1 MQNTCDILVANA
13 AGVMI
18 PKVGIVQT
26 NIMIENGK
34 IKALTKSTQSVQA
47 SRKINAEGK
56 YVLPGIIDPHVHYGV
71 YTPIEEAARTE
82 SRSAALGGV
91 TTMMRMLRMNER
103 YGNIEKHLQAS
114 QCTHHVD
121 YSIHASILRP
131 NQINDIQYL
140 KKKFGINSFKIY
152 ANLGQDV
159 NHILMDLEPGTH
171 EVVEGE
177 VNITDQIISDIIQEA
192 SMTHS
197 IVLVHAEDP
206 VICSRL
212 QKQKQIE
219 SELTGTRITSL
230 RVWSGCRPPS
240 SEANTIVKVG
250 AYAREFGSTIY
261 FVHIGSGTALD
272 SILAEKEKGNSNL
285 YIETCPHY
293 LTHTSDFL
301 DVTGKVV
308 PPLRTKIDVQSM
320 WFALMN
326 GIIDTV
332 GSDHV
337 ANRLLIKKG
346 QGDIW
351 SARAGFPGIATLL
364 PVMLSKGVNE
374 GRISLERVAEVTSY
388 NAARIFGLYP
398 KKGTIEIG
406 SDADVT
412 IIDLDLLQKVTPEIL
427 QSYSDY
433 SIYEGW
439 ELQGWPLFTIVRGR
453 VIMENGQVDKTT
465 CGYGEFVRT
474 AAVAKSYV
482 DSS

>member
-1 MQNTCDILVANA
+1 MMQNTCDILVANA

-18 PKVGIVQT
+18 PKVGIVKT

-34 IKALTKSTQSVQA
+34 IKALRKSTQSVQA

-56 YVLPGIIDPHVHYGV
+56 YVLPGVIDPHVHYGV

-91 TTMMRMLRMNER
+91 TTMMRMLRTNER
-103 YGNIEKHLQAS
+103 YGNIEKHLQGS
-114 QCTHHVD
+114 QHTHHID

-131 NQINDIQYL
+131 DQINDIRYL
-140 KKKFGINSFKIY
+140 KEKFGINSFKIY
-152 ANLGQDV
+152 ANLGQDL
-159 NHILMDLEPGTH
+159 NHILIDLEPDSH
-171 EVVEGE
+171 EMVEAE
-177 VNITDQIISDIIQEA
+177 VNITDQIISDIIREA
-192 SMTHS
+192 SVTHS
-197 IVLVHAEDP
+197 LVLVHAEDP

-212 QKQKQIE
+212 QKQKKIE
-219 SELTGTRITSL
+219 SQLTGTRITSL
-230 RVWSGCRPPS
+230 RVWSECRPPS
-240 SEANTIVKVG
+240 SEANTITRIG

-261 FVHIGSGTALD
+261 FVHIGSGKALD
-272 SILAEKEKGNSNL
+272 SILREKEKGNSNL

-293 LTHTSDFL
+293 LTHTCDFL
-301 DVTGKVV
+301 NVTGKVV

-326 GIIDTV
+326 GIVDTV

-337 ANRLLIKKG
+337 ANQLSVKKG

-351 SARAGFPGIATLL
+351 SAGAGFPGIATML
-364 PVMLSKGVNE
+364 PVMLSEGVNA
-374 GRISLERVAEVTSY
+374 GRISLQRVAEVTSY

-433 SIYEGW
+433 SIYDGW
-439 ELQGWPLFTIVRGR
+439 ELRGWPLFTIVRGR
-453 VIMENGQVDKTT
+453 VIMENGQVDKAT
-465 CGYGEFVRT
+465 CGFGEFVRT
-474 AAVAKSYV
+474 AATA
-482 DSS
+482 

>member
-1 MQNTCDILVANA
+1 MMQNTCDILVANA
-13 AGVMI
+13 AGVII

-26 NIMIENGK
+26 NIMIESGR
-34 IKALTKSTQSVQA
+34 IKALTKSIQSVQA

-71 YTPIEEAARTE
+71 YTPIEESARTE

-91 TTMMRMLRMNER
+91 TTMMRMLRMNEK
-103 YGNIEKHLQAS
+103 YGNIEKHLRAS
-114 QCTHHVD
+114 RYTHHVD
-121 YSIHASILRP
+121 YSIHASILRYD
-131 NQINDIQYL
+131 QLNDIKYL
-140 KKKFGINSFKIY
+140 IEKFGINSFKIY

-159 NHILMDLEPGTH
+159 NHILMDLEPGSH
-171 EVVEGE
+171 ELVEAE
-177 VNITDQIISDIIQEA
+177 VNITDQFILDIIREA
-192 SMTHS
+192 SMMQS
-197 IVLVHAEDP
+197 IILVHAEDP

-219 SELTGTRITSL
+219 SELRGTKYTSL

-240 SEANTIVKVG
+240 SEANTIAKVG
-250 AYAREFGSTIY
+250 SYAREFGSTIY
-261 FVHIGSGTALD
+261 FVHIGSRQALD
-272 SILAEKEKGNSNL
+272 SIITEKEKGNSNL

-293 LTHTSDFL
+293 LTHTSDSL

-308 PPLRTKIDVQSM
+308 PPLRTKSDVQSI
-320 WFALMN
+320 WFGLKN

-332 GSDHV
+332 ASDHV

-351 SARAGFPGIATLL
+351 SARAGFPGIATVL

-398 KKGTIEIG
+398 KKGTIEVG
-406 SDADVT
+406 SDADIT
-412 IIDLDLLQKVTPEIL
+412 IIDLDFLQKVTPEVL

-439 ELQGWPLFTIVRGR
+439 ELQGWPLLTIVRGR
-453 VIMENGQVDKTT
+453 IIMENGQVDKTT

-474 AAVAKSYV
+474 ATVA
-482 DSS
+482 

>member
-1 MQNTCDILVANA
+1 MMQNTCDILVTNA

-18 PKVGIVQT
+18 PKVGIVRT
-26 NIMIENGK
+26 NILIENGK
-34 IKALTKSTQSVQA
+34 IKALRKSTENVQA

-56 YVLPGIIDPHVHYGV
+56 YVIPGVIDPHVHYGV
-71 YTPIEEAARTE
+71 YTPVEEAARTE

-91 TTMMRMLRMNER
+91 TTMMRMLRMKER
-103 YGNIEKHLQAS
+103 YGDIEKHLQAS
-114 QCTHHVD
+114 KSTHHID
-121 YSIHASILRP
+121 YSIHASILRAD
-131 NQINDIQYL
+131 QINDIKYL
-140 KKKFGINSFKIY
+140 KRKFGVNSFKIY
-152 ANLGQDV
+152 ANLGQDL
-159 NHILMDLEPGTH
+159 NRILMDIEPGSN
-171 EVVEGE
+171 ELVEGE
-177 VNITDQIISDIIQEA
+177 VNITDQIISDTIQEA
-192 SMTHS
+192 SLTHS

-206 VICSRL
+206 VICSKL

-219 SELTGTRITSL
+219 SQLTGTRASL
-230 RVWSGCRPPS
+230 RVWSESRPPS
-240 SEANTIVKVG
+240 SEAIVISKVG
-250 AYAREFGSTIY
+250 AYAREFNSTIY

-272 SILAEKEKGNSNL
+272 SILVEKEKGNSNL

-301 DVTGKVV
+301 DVKGKVV

-320 WFALMN
+320 WFAMMN

-351 SARAGFPGIATLL
+351 SARAGFPGTATLL

-374 GRISLERVAEVTSY
+374 GKVSLERVVEVTSY

-406 SDADVT
+406 SDADIA
-412 IIDLDLLQKVTPEIL
+412 IIDLDLIQKVTPEIL

-439 ELQGWPLFTIVRGR
+439 ELQGWPLFTLVRGR
-453 VIMENGQVDKTT
+453 VIMENGQVDKSTL
-465 CGYGEFVRT
+465 GFGEFVRT
-474 AAVAKSYV
+474 A
-482 DSS
+482 

>member
-1 MQNTCDILVANA
+1 MMQNTCDILVANA

-18 PKVGIVQT
+18 PKVGIVRT
-26 NIMIENGK
+26 NILIENGK
-34 IKALTKSTQSVQA
+34 IKALRKSAENVQA

-56 YVLPGIIDPHVHYGV
+56 YVIPGVIDPHVHYGV
-71 YTPIEEAARTE
+71 YTPVEEAARTE

-91 TTMMRMLRMNER
+91 TTMMRMLRMRER
-103 YGNIEKHLQAS
+103 YVDIEKHLQAS
-114 QCTHHVD
+114 KSTHHID
-121 YSIHASILRP
+121 YSIHASILRAE
-131 NQINDIQYL
+131 QINDIKYS
-140 KKKFGINSFKIY
+140 KRKFGINSFKIY
-152 ANLGQDV
+152 ANLGQDL
-159 NHILMDLEPGTH
+159 NRILMDIEPGSN
-171 EVVEGE
+171 EMVEGE
-177 VNITDQIISDIIQEA
+177 VNTTDQIISDTIREA
-192 SMTHS
+192 SLTYS

-206 VICSRL
+206 FLCSKL
-212 QKQKQIE
+212 QKQKQKE
-219 SELTGTRITSL
+219 SQLTGTRASL
-230 RVWSGCRPPS
+230 RVWSESRPPS
-240 SEANTIVKVG
+240 SEAIVISKVG
-250 AYAREFGSTIY
+250 AYAREFKSTIY

-272 SILAEKEKGNSNL
+272 SILVEKEKGNSSL

-301 DVTGKVV
+301 DVKGKVV

-320 WFALMN
+320 WFAIMD

-337 ANRLLIKKG
+337 ANRLSMKKG

-351 SARAGFPGIATLL
+351 SAQAGFPGTATLL

-374 GRISLERVAEVTSY
+374 GKVSLERVVEVTSY

-406 SDADVT
+406 SDADIA
-412 IIDLDLLQKVTPEIL
+412 IIDLDLIQKVTPEIL

-439 ELQGWPLFTIVRGR
+439 ELQGWPLFTLVRGR
-453 VIMENGQVDKTT
+453 VIMENGQIDKSTL
-465 CGYGEFVRT
+465 GFGQFVRT
-474 AAVAKSYV
+474 VM
-482 DSS
+482 

>member
-1 MQNTCDILVANA
+1 MMQNTCDVLITNA
-13 AGVMI
+13 AGVVI

-26 NIMIENGK
+26 NVMIENGK

-71 YTPIEEAARTE
+71 YTPIEEAAKTE
-82 SRSAALGGV
+82 SKSAAIGGV
-91 TTMMRMLRMNER
+91 TTMMRMLRLYDR
-103 YGNIEKHLQAS
+103 YENIEKHLLAS
-114 QCTHHVD
+114 EFTHHVD

-131 NQINDIQYL
+131 EQIKDIQYL

-152 ANLGQDV
+152 ANLGHDV
-159 NHILMDLEPGTH
+159 NHILMDIEPGTH
-171 EVVEGE
+171 ETVERE
-177 VNITDQIISDIIQEA
+177 VNISDQIISDIVQEA
-192 SMTHS
+192 SMRQS
-197 IVLVHAEDP
+197 PVLVHAEDQ
-206 VICSRL
+206 VLCSRL
-212 QKQKQIE
+212 QKQNQIR
-219 SELTGTRITSL
+219 SELTGTKITSL
-230 RVWSGCRPPS
+230 RVWSECRPPS
-240 SEANTIVKVG
+240 SEANAIAKVG
-250 AYAREFGSTIY
+250 SYAREFGSTIY

-272 SILAEKEKGNSNL
+272 SILTEKEKGNSNL
-285 YIETCPHY
+285 YTETCPHY

-320 WFALMN
+320 WYGLMN

-337 ANRLLIKKG
+337 ANTLLIKRG

-364 PVMLSKGVNE
+364 PVLLCKGVNE

-398 KKGTIEIG
+398 KKGTIEKG

-412 IIDLDLLQKVTPEIL
+412 IIDLDLVQKVTPEIL

-439 ELQGWPLFTIVRGR
+439 ELRGWPVFTIVRGR
-453 VIMENGQVDKTT
+453 VIMENGQVDKNT
-465 CGYGEFVRT
+465 CGFGEFVRT
-474 AAVAKSYV
+474 AA
-482 DSS
+482 

>member
-1 MQNTCDILVANA
+1 MMQNTCDILVANA

-474 AAVAKSYV
+474 AAVA
-482 DSS
+482 

>member
-1 MQNTCDILVANA
+1 MMHNTCDILVANA

-18 PKVGIVQT
+18 PKVGIVRT
-26 NIMIENGK
+26 NILIENGK
-34 IKALTKSTQSVQA
+34 IKALRKSTENVQA

-56 YVLPGIIDPHVHYGV
+56 YVIPGVIDPHVHYGV
-71 YTPIEEAARTE
+71 YTPVEEAAITE

-91 TTMMRMLRMNER
+91 TTMMRMLRMKER
-103 YGNIEKHLQAS
+103 YADIEKHLQAS
-114 QCTHHVD
+114 KSTHHID

-131 NQINDIQYL
+131 DQVNDINYL
-140 KKKFGINSFKIY
+140 KRKFGINSFKIY
-152 ANLGQDV
+152 ANLGQDL
-159 NHILMDLEPGTH
+159 NRILLDIEPGTNAI
-171 EVVEGE
+171 VEGE
-177 VNITDQIISDIIQEA
+177 VNTTDQIISDTIQEA
-192 SMTHS
+192 SLIHS

-206 VICSRL
+206 VICSKL

-219 SELTGTRITSL
+219 CQASGKRASL
-230 RVWSGCRPPS
+230 KVWSESRPPS
-240 SEANTIVKVG
+240 SEANIISKVG
-250 AYAREFGSTIY
+250 AYAREFNSTIY

-272 SILAEKEKGNSNL
+272 SILVEKEKGNSNM

-301 DVTGKVV
+301 DVKGKVV

-320 WFALMN
+320 WFAMMN

-337 ANRLLIKKG
+337 ANRLLVKKG
-346 QGDIW
+346 QGDLW
-351 SARAGFPGIATLL
+351 STRAGFPGTATLL

-374 GRISLERVAEVTSY
+374 GKISLERVVEVTSY

-398 KKGTIEIG
+398 KKGTIEVG
-406 SDADVT
+406 SDADIA
-412 IIDLDLLQKVTPEIL
+412 IIDLDLIQKVTPEIL

-439 ELQGWPLFTIVRGR
+439 ELQGWPLFTVVRGR
-453 VIMENGQVDKTT
+453 VIMENGQVDKSTL
-465 CGYGEFVRT
+465 GFGEFVRT
-474 AAVAKSYV
+474 A
-482 DSS
+482 